1 MRIPFGKLAGAI
13 ALLLLT
19 SPVAFAS
26 EPTGIAIGGPPPWP
40 ETSLTLEV
48 GSRSALLEAGVSG
61 GVTSIDLDDPAVVRV
76 RRVSDCVPLVRFL
89 AQPGRSYSIEFTSNG
104 RLRVEDRGDSG
115 LDSGPGFD
123 LTSGLMCPA
132 LPDTSTQGATPGQ
145 SSGPLLAIF
154 LIMLSVSMC
163 MLPAARWVQRH

>member
-104 RLRVEDRGDSG
+104 RIRVEDRGDSG

-132 LPDTSTQGATPGQ
+132 LRTPRRRERLLGSRAAPYLR
-145 SSGPLLAIF
+145 SS
-154 LIMLSVSMC
+154 
-163 MLPAARWVQRH
+163 